1 MALLLHDKL
10 RTDEARMLVSGLGE
24 KPDYAPFYALRA
36 QWMKDD
42 PAAVE
47 RDLRKAMAL
56 DPVAWRYPKLLA
68 QHLVGRGE
76 HARALDVAES
86 YVKTGKPS
94 FIMDMLHAKTLLLN
108 KQYRACDERL
118 AKMNIIPFEGAT
130 EGRALYWEAKMMQ
143 AIEALGRKR
152 PKEALKFMEAAGLWP
167 ENLGVGKPYDADID
181 IRLEQFLTAEC
192 LEALGRRNEA
202 EALRSHITDFK
213 PEIQNTIANFQP
225 VNHLVVRWVR
235 ERTGSVSEWDVWMKK
250 QEERYPEH
258 IKAFEWVRAMA
269 AGNGTAQSPDNAW
282 ARVMVAYQSLNS
294 RR

>member
-1 MALLLHDKL
+1 
-10 RTDEARMLVSGLGE
+10 
-24 KPDYAPFYALRA
+24 
-36 QWMKDD
+36 
-42 PAAVE
+42 
-47 RDLRKAMAL
+47 
-56 DPVAWRYPKLLA
+56 
-68 QHLVGRGE
+68 
-76 HARALDVAES
+76 
-86 YVKTGKPS
+86 
-94 FIMDMLHAKTLLLN
+94 
-108 KQYRACDERL
+108 
-118 AKMNIIPFEGAT
+118 MNIIPFEGAT

-282 ARVMVAYQSLNS
+282 ARVMVAYQSLKS
-294 RR
+294 R

>member
-1 MALLLHDKL
+1 
-10 RTDEARMLVSGLGE
+10 
-24 KPDYAPFYALRA
+24 
-36 QWMKDD
+36 
-42 PAAVE
+42 
-47 RDLRKAMAL
+47 
-56 DPVAWRYPKLLA
+56 
-68 QHLVGRGE
+68 
-76 HARALDVAES
+76 
-86 YVKTGKPS
+86 
-94 FIMDMLHAKTLLLN
+94 MDMLHAKTLLLN

-118 AKMNIIPFEGAT
+118 AKMNIIPFEGDT

-250 QEERYPEH
+250 QEGSPGRNMWGPLHLVILKRGETSS
-258 IKAFEWVRAMA
+258 IKIKRLNVFAAMLMTIWVAM
-269 AGNGTAQSPDNAW
+269 P
-282 ARVMVAYQSLNS
+282 VLL
-294 RR
+294 